1 MLRLDEF
8 GVGGVTPSRLD
19 EIAAG
24 NPLKDVL
31 KMYMET
37 GNLTTYWGNQY

>member
-8 GVGGVTPSRLD
+8 GAGGVTPSILD
-19 EIAAG
+19 EFAAR
-24 NPLKDVL
+24 NSLKGVL

-37 GNLTTYWGNQY
+37 GNLPT